1 MHIKRIAVIG
11 GGPAGMM
18 AAIRASQLNQE
29 VTLFEKNSILGRKLL
44 LSGKGRC
51 NITNACGLVLFLK
64 RFSRNADFLRDAF
77 SKFFNQD
84 LINFFIERGLDLK
97 TERQL
102 RVFPV
107 TDSSRSVVDLLHK
120 ELIKNKVKIIFESD
134 IKGILV
140 DKDKAQG
147 VILKDGGI
155 KSFDRVIIATGG
167 RSYPFT
173 GSNGSGM
180 EMARKIG
187 HNLTN
192 LSAGLV
198 PLETKENYPADL
210 EGLTLENIQLRFS
223 SEKKY
228 FDSEIGDLIF
238 TSFGVSGPLVITL
251 SGRVGDWINKSKEVK
266 VKIDLKP
273 GLSHEQLDARLLREF
288 KLNPKK
294 GLKSVMRQ
302 LLPIRMVNLF
312 VKLSDINPD
321 KKVNQITHEERA
333 KLVSLLKGWELH
345 ILRLRPIEE
354 GMVTRG
360 GISLKDIN
368 PRTMGSRLVKGLYFC
383 GEMIDVDADTGGFN
397 LQAAFSTGYLAGESA
412 VLS

>member
-1 MHIKRIAVIG
+1 
-11 GGPAGMM
+11 MM

-140 DKDKAQG
+140 EKDKAQG